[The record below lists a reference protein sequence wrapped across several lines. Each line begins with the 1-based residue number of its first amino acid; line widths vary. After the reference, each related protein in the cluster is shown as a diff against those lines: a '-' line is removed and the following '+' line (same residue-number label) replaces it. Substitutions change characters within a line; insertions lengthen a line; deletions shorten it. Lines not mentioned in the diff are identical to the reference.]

1 MGGFLGKSLDQLCG
15 QPVVRDMKSRT
26 RRIETDRLYIGD
38 HRLLEHEP
46 GNDRSFSLGRRHIV
60 EQWRHQIDNPAVSF
74 NPTVEGVGIGDKG
87 IVLRYSK
94 NHREVGWRAQVV
106 PGHACHRAGR
116 AQLVMPLEQVGPGH
130 REEQACLGR
139 VALLIRHDGMDCPKQ
154 SLVFGKGDRRGGTF
168 WHVDFFDGCCT
179 GIIQCRVGKVKR
191 DLSVFFGVSPTFG

>member
-26 RRIETDRLYIGD
+26 RRIETDRLHIGD
-38 HRLLEHEP
+38 HRFLEHEA
-46 GNDRSFSLGRRHIV
+46 GDDCSFSLGRCHLV
-60 EQWRHQIDNPAVSF
+60 EQWRHQIDHPAVNFNPA
-74 NPTVEGVGIGDKG
+74 VEGVGIGDQG
-87 IVLRYSK
+87 IVLRFSK
-94 NHREVGWRAQVV
+94 NHREVDWRPQVV
-106 PGHACHRAGR
+106 RRHASNRAGR
-116 AQLVMPLEQVGPGH
+116 IQLVMPFEHVRAGH

-139 VALLIRHDGMDCPKQ
+139 IALLVRHDGMNCPKQ